1 VASQESVWTL
11 KGLSMQHLRQIDQLS
26 LDSCSLTIGSF
37 DGVHKGH
44 QALVQKLVAQAHAD
58 NTTAVVLTFYP
69 HPSVVLRGRKPAY
82 YINTP
87 EEKAHL
93 LGELGVDIVVTQSFD
108 LKLSEVTAEEFLN
121 QLQTRCGFKDL
132 WVGEDFAFGHN
143 RRGDRFFLEL
153 EGEQR
158 GFKLHKIEPVFVS
171 GEIVSSTRVREALR
185 SGDVAR
191 VQRYLGRPFE
201 VPGVVI
207 KGAGRGRDLGFPTA
221 NLEIWEERAFPRSG
235 VYACIASVDGDSWKA
250 VTSIG
255 VRPTFNSDEVSP
267 TVETHLLE
275 YSGDLYDKE
284 IRLSFIARLRDERK
298 FANPEALMQRIQV
311 DIQRAEEILEGR

>member
-1 VASQESVWTL
+1 
-11 KGLSMQHLRQIDQLS
+11 MQHLRQMDQLS

-37 DGVHKGH
+37 DGIHKGH
-44 QALVQKLVAQAHAD
+44 QALVKKLVAQAHAD
-58 NTTAVVLTFYP
+58 NTAAVVLTFYP
-69 HPSVVLRGRKPAY
+69 HPSVVLRGRKPAF

-93 LGELGVDIVVTQSFD
+93 LGELGVDIVVTQPFD
-108 LKLSEVTAEEFLN
+108 LKLSQVTAEEFLN
-121 QLQTRCGFKDL
+121 QVQTRCGFKDL

-143 RRGDRFFLEL
+143 RRGDRFYLEL

-158 GFKLHKIEPVFVS
+158 GFNLHKVEPVLVS

-191 VQRYLGRPFE
+191 VEGYLGRPFE
-201 VPGVVI
+201 VPGVVV
-207 KGAGRGRDLGFPTA
+207 KGAGRGRNLGFPTA

-235 VYACIASVDGDSWKA
+235 VYACIAVVDGDSWKA
-250 VTSIG
+250 VTNIG
-255 VRPTFNSDEVSP
+255 VRPTFNSEEVSP

-275 YSGDLYDKE
+275 YSSDLYDKE

-298 FANPEALMQRIQV
+298 FANPKALMQRIQV